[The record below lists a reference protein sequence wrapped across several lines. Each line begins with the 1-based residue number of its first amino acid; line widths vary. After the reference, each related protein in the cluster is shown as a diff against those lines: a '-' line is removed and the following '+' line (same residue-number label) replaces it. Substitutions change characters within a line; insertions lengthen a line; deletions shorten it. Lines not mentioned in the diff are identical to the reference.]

1 MNAKRKFPSLF
12 LIGMLLLSM
21 CLMAYSPLPQEP
33 SEETIKIT
41 QVDTSDFP
49 KVTLYVSVVDQ
60 NGQPTGID
68 PSRITI
74 SENGRSIPL
83 DQIQGIDEIGPLT
96 TLLVMDISGSMN
108 GEGKLAA
115 AKAAAV
121 TFIEQMRPID
131 QVGLM
136 IFNTQIDYL
145 EPVTTNHEQVIDTIN
160 GITAVG
166 DTAMYDALAEAVM
179 VLDAVPGRK
188 AVIALTDGLDNFSAT
203 TPDALLENIGPSGLS
218 ISTVG
223 LGNPD
228 QNAGEMNGLDEA
240 SLIYIAENAGGVYG
254 YANDEASLQNLYRN
268 YAVAL
273 QSEYV
278 LSYTSPNTLRD
289 GVNRALSVSLADASS
304 GQQAVYNPGGLV
316 PEVAEAAPWSMF
328 FALLVGLVI
337 LLALPSLINLTRGM
351 IPAKASA
358 NGRAPKKNT
367 KSRAK
372 SRIKLMD

>member
-1 MNAKRKFPSLF
+1 MLVSL
-12 LIGMLLLSM
+12 LLLSM
-21 CLMAYSPLPQEP
+21 LMTAFNPLPQEP
-33 SEETIKIT
+33 SEESITIT
-41 QVDTSDFP
+41 QVDTSQFP

-68 PSRITI
+68 PGRITI

-108 GEGKLAA
+108 GEGKLEA

-121 TFIEQMRPID
+121 TFIEQMRPVD

-136 IFNTQIDYL
+136 IFNTEITYL
-145 EPVTTNHEQVIDTIN
+145 EPVTTNHDQVIQTIN
-160 GITAVG
+160 GIIAVG
-166 DTAMYDALAEAVM
+166 DTAMYDALTEAVM
-179 VLDAVPGRK
+179 ILDPVPGRK
-188 AVIALTDGLDNFSAT
+188 AVIALTDGMDNFSAT
-203 TPDALLENIGPSGLS
+203 TPEVLLENIGPSGLS

-254 YANDEASLQNLYRN
+254 YANDEASLQNLYRS

-289 GVNRALSVSLADASS
+289 GVNRALSVSLADTT
-304 GQQAVYNPGGLV
+304 GQQQAVYNPGGLI
-316 PEVAEAAPWSMF
+316 PEVTEPASWSLF
-328 FALLVGLVI
+328 FSLLTGLLG
-337 LLALPSLINLTRGM
+337 LLALPSLVNLTRGM
-351 IPAKASA
+351 IPVKASS
-358 NGRAPKKNT
+358 NGSKPKKST
-367 KSRAK
+367 KSK
-372 SRIKLMD
+372 IKLID

>member
-1 MNAKRKFPSLF
+1 
-12 LIGMLLLSM
+12 MLLLSM
-21 CLMAYSPLPQEP
+21 TLMAFSPLPQEP

-74 SENGRSIPL
+74 AENGKAIPL

-108 GEGKLAA
+108 GEGKLEA

-121 TFIEQMRPID
+121 TFIEQMRPVD

-145 EPVTTNHEQVIDTIN
+145 EPVTTNHEQVIETIN

-179 VLDAVPGRK
+179 ILDAVPGRK

-203 TPDALLENIGPSGLS
+203 TPDGLLENIGPSGLS

-228 QNAGEMNGLDEA
+228 QNAGEMNGLDET
-240 SLIYIAENAGGVYG
+240 SLISIAENAGGVYG

-304 GQQAVYNPGGLV
+304 QQQAVYNPGGLV
-316 PEVAEAAPWSMF
+316 PEVAEPASWSMF
-328 FALLVGLVI
+328 FALLVGLLA
-337 LLALPSLINLTRGM
+337 LLALPSLVNLTRGL
-351 IPAKASA
+351 IPVKASA
-358 NGRAPKKNT
+358 NGKTPKKNT
-367 KSRAK
+367 KT
-372 SRIKLMD
+372 RIKLID